1 MIEKEKE
8 RERKWEKV
16 LARRDTVRM
25 QKDRYYQWMKESKK
39 ERNCLKRSRLTE
51 EVRWLVGGGGGKRIS
66 KQANGLFC
74 WKDRYLYQRI
84 DQCSWGSSKKF
95 SITHYKFSS
104 TPTPSPSYLRV
115 LHSNYCTTVPSHHVG
130 NDSAEQSLAYAVDSR
145 FCLFP

>member
-1 MIEKEKE
+1 M
-8 RERKWEKV
+8 

-51 EVRWLVGGGGGKRIS
+51 EVRWLVGGGGEGNESASRRTAS
-66 KQANGLFC
+66 SVE
-74 WKDRYLYQRI
+74 RI
-84 DQCSWGSSKKF
+84 DISTKESISVLGALPRNSQSLTISSLPL
-95 SITHYKFSS
+95 
-104 TPTPSPSYLRV
+104 PTPSPSYLRV